1 MPGPSRD
8 SNLFDPVPINVTTM
22 ADLRITKAA
31 LNPPAT
37 GLASMPKAAPSK
49 FDVIRSQ
56 IAQKV
61 AATIKLP
68 AAAQP
73 SAQLISPI
81 QSGQSRQLPPQG
93 ARPAAELFQA
103 RLKNTRIQID
113 NLTQAVGKLP
123 PQDSS
128 SSLQERLK
136 ALEQQFQDSG
146 NLIQNITDI
155 DPKSLLNV
163 QVQLYQLSENIG
175 LMSKVVE
182 TASSGMKTV
191 MQTQI

>member
-1 MPGPSRD
+1 
-8 SNLFDPVPINVTTM
+8 M

-146 NLIQNITDI
+146 NLIQNITDM

-175 LMSKVVE
+175 LMSKLVE

-191 MQTQI
+191 MQTQV